1 MILSEQGKQVLN
13 HTIALN
19 PDPLLIQNASNS
31 INQVISGGLAY
42 SDDADYRKEK
52 MEKQF
57 KDLLG
62 FARFH
67 KVKKKGRML
76 LYIMILKKTPLLVS
90 PFNGRYVS
98 SKLYWKLERL

>member
-1 MILSEQGKQVLN
+1 MILSEQGKLVLS

-31 INQVISGGLAY
+31 INQVISGSLAS
-42 SDDADYRKEK
+42 SDDVDFRNEK

-57 KDLLG
+57 ENLLG

-67 KVKKKGRML
+67 KVKKRGGCCC
-76 LYIMILKKTPLLVS
+76 IS
-90 PFNGRYVS
+90 
-98 SKLYWKLERL
+98 